1 MICTPKTCPGLPYH
15 DPALCAYIDAG
26 HPVSQW
32 YNPYPLGIWSLRD
45 QGVIAYGYREL
56 YDGKEGAD

>member
-32 YNPYPLGIWSLRD
+32 YNPYPQWADRD
-45 QGVIAYGYREL
+45 ARKEVTINYREL
-56 YDGKEGAD
+56 YLGKEGAD